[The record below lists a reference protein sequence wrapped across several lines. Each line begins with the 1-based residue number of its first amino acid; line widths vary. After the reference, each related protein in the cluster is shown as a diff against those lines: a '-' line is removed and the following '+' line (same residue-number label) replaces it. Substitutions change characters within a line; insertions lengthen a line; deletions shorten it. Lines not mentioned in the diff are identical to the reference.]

1 MSVKIGKVGG
11 AIVRGYPV
19 YIIEDTKSTY
29 ESPNRV
35 NEIFET
41 LHSIRSLTFQ
51 YDMRCF
57 ICPFN
62 KIDSLKEVL
71 KYEAIPYSTQ
81 EEEIE
86 TISQDICE
94 LKIDEHQVV
103 KYAKIPASGAYCFTF
118 PSSYKNVNNVFCH
131 HPESDYFTNNAEKSG
146 ALMETMIWYVP
157 KHHGESILHELKSLM
172 VKTEFKP
179 EKGKDF
185 NDGRWQTKVN
195 NDVIVKITKAHGN
208 MYSVTFDYNEIV
220 LYIIKSIPGRK
231 YFHATKEWL
240 IPAESLI
247 TVLDKLRRDKIAVE
261 VQSV

>member
-29 ESPNRV
+29 ASPKRV
-35 NEIFET
+35 NEIFAA
-41 LHSIRSLTFQ
+41 LNSIRSLTFQ
-51 YDMRCF
+51 YDMHCF

-71 KYEAIPYSTQ
+71 KYEGIPYSTE

-86 TISQDICE
+86 TISQDIDE

-118 PSSYKNVNNVFCH
+118 PSSYKNVNNVFSH
-131 HPESDYFTNNAEKSG
+131 HPESHLFTNNADTSG

-157 KHHGESILHELKSLM
+157 KHHGQSIFHELKSLM
-172 VKTEFKP
+172 VTTEFKP

-220 LYIIKSIPGRK
+220 LYIIKSIPGRQ
-231 YFHATKEWL
+231 YVHARKEWL
-240 IPAESLI
+240 IPGEYLI